1 VVHPGPLVQWYTG
14 PVFETRSNEPERIDT
29 GDYTEAEYRT
39 FLREIRFINRWIGD
53 RWALQKSLLKR
64 LEVLDLKE
72 FSVLDVGAGS
82 GEILTEI
89 ARFARRRKSESFLVG
104 LDLNEM
110 AVESI
115 SDAGKDFDEINAVRG
130 DALNLPFADG
140 AFDFAICSLFTHH
153 FTDDGVVEILR
164 EMGRVSRRDIY
175 VIDLH
180 REPGAYRMYKLF
192 CSVFRI
198 SKLVRED
205 GLLSIKKAFQPEEL
219 LRIAKQ
225 AGLTNV
231 RTRTIFP
238 ARVVVESISSTDS
251 R

>member
-1 VVHPGPLVQWYTG
+1 M
-14 PVFETRSNEPERIDT
+14 FEVRSNEPERIDT
-29 GDYTEAEYRT
+29 GDYTEEEYRT

-53 RWALQKSLLKR
+53 RWALQKSLLAR
-64 LEVLDLKE
+64 IAQLELKE

-89 ARFARRRKSESFLVG
+89 ARFARRRKSKSFLVG

-115 SDAGKDFDEINAVRG
+115 GATRETYGEIDSVRG

-140 AFDFAICSLFTHH
+140 AFDYAICSLFTHH
-153 FTDDGVVEILR
+153 FTDDGVIEIMR
-164 EMGRVSRRDIY
+164 EMKRVSRRGVY

-180 REPGAYRMYKLF
+180 REQGAYRMYKLF
-192 CSVFRI
+192 CAVFRI
-198 SKLVRED
+198 SKLVRDD

-219 LRIAKQ
+219 QELAKR
-225 AGLTNV
+225 AGLTSV
-231 RTRTIFP
+231 ETSTVFP
-238 ARVVVESISSTDS
+238 ARVVVSATN
-251 R
+251 